1 MYITRIEIDNF
12 KSFAKKTSIPFLE
25 GFTVVSG
32 PNGSGKSNIID
43 SLLFALALASARG
56 LRAEKL
62 TDLINLNSGKNT
74 AEVAIT
80 FSDGTEI
87 RRRIKRTASNYYS
100 YNYLNGRLVKQND
113 IIEFLA
119 KIGIR
124 PEGYNVVMQGD
135 ITRIMEMSDG
145 ERRRIV
151 DEIAGVSEFEGKKAQ
166 ALDELEVVRERI
178 EREEVVLFELN
189 ARLEDLKH
197 EREQALAYRHWKER
211 LDHFQRCRAAA
222 RVREMRAEHASLA
235 AQVADQNLALERAL
249 ADLGIEENDL
259 AYLRGDLADVD
270 AEINEKSGTEYLKLI
285 AALEE
290 AKGRIKVSEG
300 TIARLKKEKDE
311 NLEGINRAFLDE
323 KRAAERVKACTEQV
337 RALSIDRA
345 NLAME
350 CAGEKAKIENLETE
364 ISQGGKEAEGLKQH
378 LFSLMEEAGAKKTRR
393 SELLHEQDLLIEKS
407 RMRTSEIERL
417 EARLAEARAGYGNLE
432 SGIAEARKASETS
445 AAEKAA
451 LDRRL
456 SEAESTLFARR
467 SSLERLRK
475 EIQGD
480 ERELMRLEAQQQSRD
495 GGAGGPAFEAVLA
508 MDGVYGTIAQLGR
521 APPEYATALDVAAG
535 GKLRY
540 VVAEDDAVAAGAI
553 QYLKEGRLGR
563 LTFLPLNKMKP
574 REYPPVCDPG
584 VIDYAVNLLSF
595 SLQYDLAFQ
604 QVFGS
609 TVVVDTL
616 ENARRLIGK
625 YRMVTL
631 EGDLLEK
638 SGAMTGGFL
647 KKKQG
652 GGFGAAV
659 EDEIAKV
666 SQALAGKQEEA
677 AEFERSIG
685 RLTAEVDDSRQ
696 KRAGIEQG
704 LARYGLVIEEYGR
717 RIASQKAEEERVGK
731 DLAALKGEVEE
742 SATALAAAEA
752 GLDDVGAALST
763 LNGQI
768 DGLKKKLD
776 DTEIPRLTEEL
787 EHARREYE
795 GVERRLRNK
804 EADIADA
811 QRERQYF
818 EKRVQELSAERER
831 LAGKTRGIDAEV
843 AAAGEE
849 ITKARAEIA
858 ELEGRQQ
865 SFSSEIAALRTKR
878 DDIAAKIAA
887 AEKRCAGLNA
897 QTDRIRLLVL
907 TLTEK
912 ADTLLAEIESLQ
924 VDGGEETDLALTEI
938 EEGIAE
944 ADRCLRALGAVNMLA
959 IEEYGK
965 VAERIEDR
973 TRKKEVLSAER
984 TSIIERIE
992 HFDRMKYDSFMT
1004 AFRAIDANFREVFA
1018 RLTAGSGHL
1027 ALDNEEDPFS
1037 GGLTFAVQPRGKKVQ
1052 LLSALSGGEKS
1063 LTTLAFLFSIQKYL
1077 PAPFY
1082 AFDEVDMFL
1091 DGSNVEQVAAMI
1103 RELSR
1108 NAQFITVSL
1117 RKPMIECADRI
1128 MGVTIRPDKSTLV
1141 TGVENH
1147 A

>member
-1 MYITRIEIDNF
+1 MYITGIEIDNF

-62 TDLINLNSGKNT
+62 TDLININSSKNT

-113 IIEFLA
+113 VIEFLA
-119 KIGIR
+119 KIGIK

-189 ARLEDLKH
+189 ARLEELKQ
-197 EREQALAYRHWKER
+197 EREQALQYQHWKER
-211 LDHFQRCRAAA
+211 LDYFQRCRATA
-222 RVREMRAEHASLA
+222 RVREMRAEHASLT
-235 AQVADQNLALERAL
+235 AQITDQNLALERAL

-259 AYLRGDLADVD
+259 AYLKGDLADVD
-270 AEINEKSGTEYLKLI
+270 VEINEKSGTEYLKLI

-290 AKGRIKVSEG
+290 AKGRIKVAEG
-300 TIARLKKEKDE
+300 SIARLKKEKDE

-350 CAGEKAKIENLETE
+350 CAAAKAKIENFEAE
-364 ISQGGKEAEGLKQH
+364 ISQGGKEAEDLKQQ

-417 EARLAEARAGYGNLE
+417 EARLAEVRTGYGTLE
-432 SGIAEARKASETS
+432 AGIGEARKASEAS

-456 SEAESTLFARR
+456 SETESTLFARR

-475 EIQGD
+475 EIQTD

-495 GGAGGPAFEAVLA
+495 GAGGPALEAVLS
-508 MDGVYGTIAQLGR
+508 MDGIYGTVAQLGR

-540 VVAEDDAVAAGAI
+540 VVAEDDTVAAGAI

-574 REYPPVCDPG
+574 REYPPVRDHG

-595 SLQYDLAFQ
+595 DRQYDLAFQ

-616 ENARRLIGK
+616 ENARRLLGK

-631 EGDLLEK
+631 EGELLEK

-659 EDEIAKV
+659 EDEIAQV
-666 SQALAGKQEEA
+666 SHALAGKQEEA

-685 RLTAEVDDSRQ
+685 RLTAEVDDGRQ

-704 LARYGLVIEEYGR
+704 LARYALVIEEYGR
-717 RIASQKAEEERVGK
+717 RIASQKAEEERVGR
-731 DLAALKGEVEE
+731 DLAVLKGEVEE
-742 SATALAAAEA
+742 SASSLAAVES
-752 GLDDVGAALST
+752 GLDDIGNALAT
-763 LNGQI
+763 LNGKI

-787 EHARREYE
+787 ERARREHE
-795 GVERRLRNK
+795 GVDRRLRNK
-804 EADIADA
+804 EADIVDA

-818 EKRVQELSAERER
+818 ERRVQELSAERDR
-831 LAGKTRGIDAEV
+831 LAEKNRGIDDEV

-849 ITKARAEIA
+849 IASARAEIA

-878 DDIAAKIAA
+878 DEIAAKITA

-897 QTDRIRLLVL
+897 QADRIRLLVL

-912 ADTLLAEIESLQ
+912 ADALATEIESLQ
-924 VDGGEETDLALTEI
+924 IDEGEDTDLSLAEI

-944 ADRCLRALGAVNMLA
+944 ADRSLRAIGAVNMLA

-1004 AFRAIDANFREVFA
+1004 AFRAIDANFREIFA

-1027 ALDNEEDPFS
+1027 VLDNEEDPFS

-1063 LTTLAFLFSIQKYL
+1063 LTTLAFLFSIQTYL

-1108 NAQFITVSL
+1108 NTQFITVSL
-1117 RKPMIECADRI
+1117 RKPMIESADRI

>member
-1 MYITRIEIDNF
+1 VYITGIEIDNF

-43 SLLFALALASARG
+43 SLLFALALTSARG

-87 RRRIKRTASNYYS
+87 RRRIKRTSSNYYS

-113 IIEFLA
+113 VIEFLA
-119 KIGIR
+119 KIGIK

-135 ITRIMEMSDG
+135 ITRIMEMGDG
-145 ERRRIV
+145 ERRKII

-189 ARLEDLKH
+189 ARLGELKQ
-197 EREQALAYRHWKER
+197 EREQALQYRHWKEK

-222 RVREMRAEHASLA
+222 RVREMRAEHTSLTT
-235 AQVADQNLALERAL
+235 QIGDQNLALERAL

-259 AYLRGDLADVD
+259 AYLKTDLADAD
-270 AEINEKSGTEYLKLI
+270 TEINEKSGTEYLKLI
-285 AALEE
+285 SALEE
-290 AKGRIKVSEG
+290 AKGRIKVAEG
-300 TIARLKKEKDE
+300 SIARLKKEKDE

-323 KRAAERVKACTEQV
+323 KRATERAKASTEQV
-337 RALSIDRA
+337 RTLSIDRA

-350 CAGEKAKIENLETE
+350 CAAAKAKAENLEAE
-364 ISQGGKEAEGLKQH
+364 ISRGGKEVEGLKQQ
-378 LFSLMEEAGAKKTRR
+378 LFSLMEDAGAKKTRR

-417 EARLAEARAGYGNLE
+417 EAHLAEVRAGYGNLE
-432 SGIAEARKASETS
+432 AGIGEARKASETS
-445 AAEKAA
+445 EAEKAA

-456 SEAESTLFARR
+456 SETESTLFARR

-475 EIQGD
+475 EIQTD

-495 GGAGGPAFEAVLA
+495 GAGGPALEAVLA
-508 MDGVYGTIAQLGR
+508 MDGIFGTVAQLGR
-521 APPEYATALDVAAG
+521 SPPEYATALDVAAG

-540 VVAEDDAVAAGAI
+540 VVAEDDTVAAGAI
-553 QYLKEGRLGR
+553 RYLKEGRLGR
-563 LTFLPLNKMKP
+563 LTFLPLNKMKA
-574 REYPPVCDPG
+574 REYPPVRDPG

-595 SLQYDLAFQ
+595 DRQYDLAFQ

-616 ENARRLIGK
+616 ENARRLLGK

-631 EGDLLEK
+631 EGELLEK

-666 SQALAGKQEEA
+666 SHALAGKQEEA
-677 AEFERSIG
+677 AELERSIN
-685 RLTAEVDDSRQ
+685 RLSAEVDENRQ

-704 LARYGLVIEEYGR
+704 LARYALVIEEYGR
-717 RIASQKAEEERVGK
+717 RIASQKAEEERVSR
-731 DLAALKGEVEE
+731 DLTALKGEVE
-742 SATALAAAEA
+742 AGAAALAAVET
-752 GLDDVGAALST
+752 GLDEVGNALT
-763 LNGQI
+763 GLNGEI

-787 EHARREYE
+787 ERVRRDYE
-795 GVERRLRNK
+795 GAERRLRNK

-818 EKRVQELSAERER
+818 EKRVQELSAERDR
-831 LAGKTRGIDAEV
+831 LTEKNRGIDGEVTAAE
-843 AAAGEE
+843 GE
-849 ITKARAEIA
+849 ITSARAEIA
-858 ELEGRQQ
+858 DLEGRQQ
-865 SFSSEIAALRTKR
+865 SFSSEITALRTKR
-878 DDIAAKIAA
+878 DEIAAKIAA

-897 QTDRIRLLVL
+897 QADRIRLLIM
-907 TLTEK
+907 TLSEK
-912 ADTLLAEIESLQ
+912 ADALLVEIESLQ
-924 VDGGEETDLALTEI
+924 VEEGEETDLSLTEI
-938 EEGIAE
+938 EGGIAE
-944 ADRCLRALGAVNMLA
+944 ADRSLRALGAVNMLA

-984 TSIIERIE
+984 TSLIERIE

-1004 AFRAIDANFREVFA
+1004 AFRAIDANFREIFA

-1091 DGSNVEQVAAMI
+1091 DGSNVEQVATMI

-1117 RKPMIECADRI
+1117 RKPMIESADRI

>member
-1 MYITRIEIDNF
+1 MYITGIEINNF
-12 KSFAKKTSIPFLE
+12 KSFARKTSIPFLE
-25 GFTVVSG
+25 GFTVISG

-62 TDLINLNSGKNT
+62 TDLINLNSGKNM

-100 YNYLNGRLVKQND
+100 YNYLNGKLVKQND
-113 IIEFLA
+113 VIEFLA
-119 KIGIR
+119 KVGIR

-145 ERRRIV
+145 DRRRII
-151 DEIAGVSEFEGKKAQ
+151 DEIAGVAEFEGKKAK
-166 ALDELEVVRERI
+166 ALEELEVVRERI
-178 EREEVVLFELN
+178 EREEVVLVELN
-189 ARLEDLKH
+189 TRMEALKK
-197 EREQALAYRHWKER
+197 EREQALAYQHWKER
-211 LDHFQRCRAAA
+211 LEYFQRCRSAA
-222 RVREMRAEHASLA
+222 RVREMRAEHVSLTT
-235 AQVADQNLALERAL
+235 QIADQNLALDRSL

-259 AYLRGDLADVD
+259 AYLRDDLADVD
-270 AEINEKSGTEYLKLI
+270 AEINEKSGTEYLKLL
-285 AALEE
+285 ASLEE
-290 AKGRIKVSEG
+290 AKGRIKVAEG
-300 TIARLKKEKDE
+300 TIARLKKEKDG

-323 KRAAERVKACTEQV
+323 KRAGERAATCTDQV
-337 RALSIDRA
+337 RTLSIDRA

-350 CAGEKAKIENLETE
+350 CAAAKAKTENLEAE
-364 ISQGGKEAEGLKQH
+364 ISQGGKEAEDLKQQ
-378 LFSLMEEAGAKKTRR
+378 LFSLMEEAGTKKTRR
-393 SELLHEQDLLIEKS
+393 SELLHQQDLLIEKS

-417 EARLAEARAGYGNLE
+417 EARLAEAKAGSGNLDT
-432 SGIAEARKASETS
+432 GIAEARKASETS
-445 AAEKAA
+445 AAEKTA
-451 LDRRL
+451 LERRL
-456 SEAESTLFARR
+456 SETESTLFARR

-475 EIQGD
+475 EIQND
-480 ERELMRLEAQQQSRD
+480 ERELMRLEAQQQSR
-495 GGAGGPAFEAVLA
+495 GGAGGPALEAVLA
-508 MDGVYGTIAQLGR
+508 MDGISGTIAQLGR

-540 VVAEDDAVAAGAI
+540 VVADDDTVAAGAI
-553 QYLKEGRLGR
+553 NYLKEGRLGR
-563 LTFLPLNKMKP
+563 LTFLPLNKMRP
-574 REYPPVCDPG
+574 REYPPLHDPG

-595 SLQYDLAFQ
+595 DRRYDLAFQ

-616 ENARRLIGK
+616 ENARRLLGK

-631 EGDLLEK
+631 DGELLEK

-659 EDEIAKV
+659 EDEIAQV
-666 SQALAGKQEEA
+666 SHALAGKQEEA
-677 AEFERSIG
+677 AEFERSIS
-685 RLTAEVDDSRQ
+685 RLTAEVDDGRQ
-696 KRAGIEQG
+696 KRAAIEQQM
-704 LARYGLVIEEYGR
+704 ARYALVVEEYER
-717 RIASQKAEEERVGK
+717 RVATQKADEERVGR

-742 SATALAAAEA
+742 SAAALASVEA
-752 GLDDVGAALST
+752 SLDEVGNALSS
-763 LNGQI
+763 LNGEI

-787 EHARREYE
+787 EKARREYE

-818 EKRVQELSAERER
+818 EKRVQELSAERDR
-831 LAGKTRGIDAEV
+831 LVEKNRGIDDEV

-849 ITKARAEIA
+849 IASARAEIA

-865 SFSSEIAALRTKR
+865 SFSTELADLRTKR
-878 DDIAAKIAA
+878 DEIAAKIAA

-897 QTDRIRLLVL
+897 QADRIRLLIT

-912 ADTLLAEIESLQ
+912 ASALLAEIESLQ
-924 VDGGEETDLALTEI
+924 VDEGEETDLSLAEI
-938 EEGIAE
+938 EDGIAE
-944 ADRCLRALGAVNMLA
+944 ADRSLRALGAVNMLA

-965 VAERIEDR
+965 VAGRIEER

-984 TSIIERIE
+984 TSLIERIE
-992 HFDRMKYDSFMT
+992 HFDKMKFDSFMT
-1004 AFRAIDANFREVFA
+1004 AFRAIDANFREIFA

-1027 ALDNEEDPFS
+1027 ALDNEDDPFS

-1103 RELSR
+1103 RELSQ

-1128 MGVTIRPDKSTLV
+1128 MGVTIRPDKSTFV